1 MLDLLV
7 VLVLLVDSKQ
17 NETVQKAVS
26 FFSQK
31 KFDEYLYLSKN
42 CSTFALAMQ
51 KVALINKL

>member
-17 NETVQKAVS
+17 NETVTGQS
-26 FFSQK
+26 RFFRK
-31 KFDEYLYLSKN
+31 KNDEYLYLSKN
-42 CSTFALAMQ
+42 CSIFALAMQ

>member
-26 FFSQK
+26 FFRKKKLMNICIYRKIAVPLHSQCK
-31 KFDEYLYLSKN
+31 KLH
-42 CSTFALAMQ
+42 
-51 KVALINKL
+51 